1 MAKRQQVYVTPR
13 TFSALRGNE
22 VLSVRINQ
30 LVDRWLEVVRAMS
43 PQVRQQFTPDEWRIL
58 ADGLDAT
65 YEVNRNVAASD
76 MRATIAR
83 GASERDAPALAQR
96 VLAMSDCEA
105 CVLAELLEL
114 QVIGASAWIAD

>member
-1 MAKRQQVYVTPR
+1 
-13 TFSALRGNE
+13 
-22 VLSVRINQ
+22 
-30 LVDRWLEVVRAMS
+30 MS

-58 ADGLDAT
+58 ADGLDAI

-83 GASERDAPALAQR
+83 GASEQEAPALAQR
-96 VLAMSDCEA
+96 VLAMSDFEA

-114 QVIGASAWIAD
+114 QIIGASAWIAD